1 MSRKILIVD
10 DEPGI
15 RNLVSAYLRKE
26 GYEIFEADEG
36 GRAVKAVHVFKPDL
50 IILDIMLPGMN
61 GLEVLAQIRR
71 ESQAYVIF
79 LTARTEETDRI
90 IGLSVGG
97 DDYVTKP
104 FSPKEL
110 VARVNAAFRRLQ
122 IPSTTQDIILSKHI
136 RLDRNSHQIWV
147 DETLL
152 DLTQMEFDLL
162 ATLMEH
168 RGQVLSREQ
177 LLDQVWGEA
186 YYGETRVVDVHV
198 GHIRQKL
205 GERFI
210 STVRGLGYRFDDEDN
225 IL

>member
-15 RNLVSAYLRKE
+15 RNLISAYLRKE
-26 GYEIFEADEG
+26 GYEIFEADDGEK
-36 GRAVKAVHVFKPDL
+36 AVKAAHAFKPDL

-61 GLEVLAQIRR
+61 GLEVLTQIRR
-71 ESQAYVIF
+71 ESNAYTIF

-90 IGLSVGG
+90 VGLTLGG

-122 IPSTTQDIILSKHI
+122 TQTRPQSILLSQHI
-136 RLDRNSHQIWV
+136 RLDHKSRNV
-147 DETLL
+147 LVEDNPLE
-152 DLTQMEFDLL
+152 LTQMEFDLL

-168 RGQVLSREQ
+168 HGQVLSREQ
-177 LLDQVWGEA
+177 LLDHVWGTA

-205 GERFI
+205 NDRFI
-210 STVRGLGYRFDDEDN
+210 TTVRGIGYRFDDEVKN
-225 IL
+225 S

>member
-10 DEPGI
+10 DERGI
-15 RNLVSAYLRKE
+15 RNLISAYLRKE
-26 GYEIFEADEG
+26 GYEIFEADDGEK
-36 GRAVKAVHVFKPDL
+36 AVKAAHAFKPDL

-61 GLEVLAQIRR
+61 GLEVLTQIRR
-71 ESQAYVIF
+71 ESNAYTIF

-90 IGLSVGG
+90 VGLTLGG

-122 IPSTTQDIILSKHI
+122 TQTEPQSILLSQHI
-136 RLDRNSHQIWV
+136 RLDHKSRNV
-147 DETLL
+147 LVENNPLE
-152 DLTQMEFDLL
+152 LTQMEFDLL

-168 RGQVLSREQ
+168 HGQVLSREQ
-177 LLDQVWGEA
+177 LLDRVWGTA

-205 GERFI
+205 NDRFI
-210 STVRGLGYRFDDEDN
+210 TTVRGIGYRFDDEVK
-225 IL
+225 IS

>member
-26 GYEIFEADEG
+26 GYEIYEADDG
-36 GRAVKAVHVFKPDL
+36 NKAVKAAHAFKPDL

-90 IGLSVGG
+90 VGLSVGG

-122 IPSTTQDIILSKHI
+122 IPSAMPAILLSQHI
-136 RLDRNSHQIWV
+136 RLDRSSRQIWV

-210 STVRGLGYRFDDEDN
+210 STVRGLGYRFDDEDKN
-225 IL
+225 L

>member
-36 GRAVKAVHVFKPDL
+36 GRAVKAAHAFKPDL

>member
-1 MSRKILIVD
+1 MTRKILIVD

-15 RNLVSAYLRKE
+15 RKLISAYLLKE
-26 GYEIFEADEG
+26 GYEIFEAEDG
-36 GRAVKAVHVFKPDL
+36 GKAVKAAHSFKPDL
-50 IILDIMLPGMN
+50 IILDIMLPGMS
-61 GLEVLAQIRR
+61 GLEVLSQIRR

-122 IPSTTQDIILSKHI
+122 VPATSKSILLSQHI
-136 RLDRNSHQIWV
+136 RLDRNSRQVWLNEDV
-147 DETLL
+147 LE
-152 DLTQMEFDLL
+152 LTQMEFDLL
-162 ATLMEH
+162 AALMEH

-177 LLDQVWGEA
+177 LLDHVWGETF
-186 YYGETRVVDVHV
+186 YGETRVVDVHV

-205 GERFI
+205 GDRFI
-210 STVRGLGYRFDDEDN
+210 TTVRGIGYRFDDEDTK
-225 IL
+225 

>member
-15 RNLVSAYLRKE
+15 RNLISAYLRKE
-26 GYEIFEADEG
+26 GYEIFEADDGEK
-36 GRAVKAVHVFKPDL
+36 AVKAAHAFKPDL

-61 GLEVLAQIRR
+61 GLEVLTQIRR
-71 ESQAYVIF
+71 ESNAYTIF

-90 IGLSVGG
+90 VGLTLGG

-122 IPSTTQDIILSKHI
+122 TPATTQSILLSQHI
-136 RLDRNSHQIWV
+136 RLDHKSRNVLVEDSPL
-147 DETLL
+147 E
-152 DLTQMEFDLL
+152 LTQMEFDLL

-168 RGQVLSREQ
+168 HGQVLSREQ
-177 LLDQVWGEA
+177 LLDHVWGA
-186 YYGETRVVDVHV
+186 SYYGETRVVDVHV

-205 GERFI
+205 NDRFI
-210 STVRGLGYRFDDEDN
+210 TTVRGIGYRFDDEVEN
-225 IL
+225 S

>member
-15 RNLVSAYLRKE
+15 RNLISAYLRKE
-26 GYEIFEADEG
+26 GYEIFEADDGEK
-36 GRAVKAVHVFKPDL
+36 AVKAAHAFKPDL

-61 GLEVLAQIRR
+61 GLEVLTQIRR
-71 ESQAYVIF
+71 ESNAYTIF

-90 IGLSVGG
+90 VGLTLGG

-122 IPSTTQDIILSKHI
+122 TQTEPQSILLSQHI
-136 RLDRNSHQIWV
+136 RLDHKSRNV
-147 DETLL
+147 LVENNPLE
-152 DLTQMEFDLL
+152 LTQMEFDLL

-168 RGQVLSREQ
+168 HGQVLSREQ
-177 LLDQVWGEA
+177 LLDRVWGTA

-205 GERFI
+205 NDRFI
-210 STVRGLGYRFDDEDN
+210 TTVRGIGYRFDDEVK
-225 IL
+225 IS

>member
-15 RNLVSAYLRKE
+15 RNLISAYLRKE
-26 GYEIFEADEG
+26 GYEIFEADDGEK
-36 GRAVKAVHVFKPDL
+36 AVKAAHAFKPDL
-50 IILDIMLPGMN
+50 IILDIMLPGIN
-61 GLEVLAQIRR
+61 GLEVLTQIRR
-71 ESQAYVIF
+71 ESQAYTIF

-90 IGLSVGG
+90 VGLTLGG

-122 IPSTTQDIILSKHI
+122 TQTATQSILFSQHL
-136 RLDRNSHQIWV
+136 RLDRKSRNVLVEDSQL
-147 DETLL
+147 E
-152 DLTQMEFDLL
+152 LTQMEFDLL

-168 RGQVLSREQ
+168 HGQVLSREQ
-177 LLDQVWGEA
+177 LLDHVWGAA

-205 GERFI
+205 NDRFI
-210 STVRGLGYRFDDEDN
+210 TTIRGIGYRFDDEVETS
-225 IL
+225 

>member
-15 RNLVSAYLRKE
+15 RNLISAYLRKE
-26 GYEIFEADEG
+26 GYEIFEADDGEK
-36 GRAVKAVHVFKPDL
+36 AVKAAHAFKPDL
-50 IILDIMLPGMN
+50 IILDIMLPGIN
-61 GLEVLAQIRR
+61 GLEVLTQIRR
-71 ESQAYVIF
+71 ESQAYTIF

-90 IGLSVGG
+90 VGLTLGG

-122 IPSTTQDIILSKHI
+122 TQTATQSILFSQHI
-136 RLDRNSHQIWV
+136 RLDRKSRNVLVEDSQL
-147 DETLL
+147 E
-152 DLTQMEFDLL
+152 LTQMEFDLL

-168 RGQVLSREQ
+168 HGQVLSREQ
-177 LLDQVWGEA
+177 LLDHVWGAA

-205 GERFI
+205 NDRFI
-210 STVRGLGYRFDDEDN
+210 TTIRGIGYRFDDEVETS
-225 IL
+225 

>member
-1 MSRKILIVD
+1 MPRKILIVD

-15 RNLVSAYLRKE
+15 RNLISAYLRNE
-26 GYEIFEADEG
+26 GYEIYEADDG
-36 GRAVKAVHVFKPDL
+36 SKAVKAAHAFKPDL

-61 GLEVLAQIRR
+61 GLEVLSQIRR
-71 ESQAYVIF
+71 ESQAYIIF

-90 IGLSVGG
+90 VGLSMGG

-122 IPSTTQDIILSKHI
+122 IPSTTPAIILSQHI
-136 RLDRNSHQIWV
+136 RLDRGSHQIWV
-147 DETLL
+147 EEKLQ

-210 STVRGLGYRFDDEDN
+210 TTVRGLGYRFDDEDN
-225 IL
+225 K